1 MAKKK
6 VKCPQCVQKVA
17 EYMLTY
23 GDMVTLLLCF
33 FIMLYTTGKTD
44 AREMHIILSAFKST
58 TGLFT
63 GGQTL
68 SKGSLEE
75 MGMTI
80 ESLPSQTQG
89 RNLSKAQKDATQIF
103 QPEIQAGK
111 VRVSEDER
119 GLIISLVG
127 ADYFY
132 PGSAIL
138 TPAIKETLAKAA
150 GLIQSL
156 DRFVRVEG
164 HSDTDAITPGPVP
177 GREEREYL
185 NNWDLAGARAINST
199 VFMINTRD
207 LEPSNFQAVSFGSY
221 RPLALENKGTP
232 EAKAFN
238 RRIDIVILTEKST
251 KRKTYESEYGLPQ
264 ARYPQTESST
274 ESDN

>member
-1 MAKKK
+1 MAKKT
-6 VKCPQCVQKVA
+6 VKCPECVQKVA

-44 AREMHIILSAFKST
+44 AREMQIILSAFKST

-68 SKGSLEE
+68 SKGTLEE

-89 RNLSKAQKDATQIF
+89 RNLSKSQKDATQVF

-138 TPAIKETLAKAA
+138 TPTIKETLVKAA
-150 GLIQSL
+150 GLIKTL

-164 HSDTDAITPGPVP
+164 HSDKDAISPAPVP

-185 NNWDLAGARAINST
+185 NNWDLAAARAINAT
-199 VFMINTRD
+199 VFMVNSKD
-207 LEPSNFQAVSFGSY
+207 LTPSDFQAVSFGSY
-221 RPLALENKGTP
+221 RPLALENRGTP

-251 KRKTYESEYGLPQ
+251 KRKTFESGYGLPD
-264 ARYPQTESST
+264 ARFPQTESTT
-274 ESDN
+274 EGE

>member
-1 MAKKK
+1 MAKK
-6 VKCPQCVQKVA
+6 VKCPECVQKVA

-89 RNLSKAQKDATQIF
+89 RNLSKSNKDATEVF
-103 QPEIQAGK
+103 KPEIQAGK

-150 GLIQSL
+150 GLIKTL

-164 HSDTDAITPGPVP
+164 HSDMDAITPSGFSN
-177 GREEREYL
+177 REEREYL
-185 NNWDLAGARAINST
+185 NNWDLAGARSINST
-199 VFMINTRD
+199 VFMINAKELD
-207 LEPSNFQAVSFGSY
+207 PSKFQAVSFGSY
-221 RPLALENKGTP
+221 RPLALENLGTP

-251 KRKTYESEYGLPQ
+251 KRKTYEPSFGLPE
-264 ARYPQTESST
+264 ARFPQTEST
-274 ESDN
+274 TGGNE

>member
-1 MAKKK
+1 
-6 VKCPQCVQKVA
+6 
-17 EYMLTY
+17 
-23 GDMVTLLLCF
+23 LLLCF

-44 AREMHIILSAFKST
+44 AREMQIILSAFKST

-89 RNLSKAQKDATQIF
+89 RNLSKSNKDATEVF
-103 QPEIQAGK
+103 KPEIQAGK
-111 VRVSEDER
+111 VRISEDER

-150 GLIQSL
+150 GLIQTL
-156 DRFVRVEG
+156 ERFVRVEG
-164 HSDTDAITPGPVP
+164 HSDMDSITPSGFTN
-177 GREEREYL
+177 REEREYL
-185 NNWDLAGARAINST
+185 NNWDLAGARSINST
-199 VFMINTRD
+199 VFMVNAKELD
-207 LEPSNFQAVSFGSY
+207 PSKFQAVSFGSY
-221 RPLALENKGTP
+221 RPLALENSGTP

-251 KRKTYESEYGLPQ
+251 KRKTNEPSFGLPE
-264 ARYPQTESST
+264 ARFPQTETTT
-274 ESDN
+274 EGNE

>member
-1 MAKKK
+1 MARKKE
-6 VKCPQCVQKVA
+6 KCPECFQKVG

-58 TGLFT
+58 TGIFT

-111 VRVSEDER
+111 VRISEDER

-138 TPAIKETLAKAA
+138 TPTIKETLTKAA
-150 GLIQSL
+150 GLIKSL

-164 HSDTDAITPGPVP
+164 HSDADAITPGPIP

-185 NNWDLAGARAINST
+185 NNWDLAGARAINAT
-199 VFMINTRD
+199 VFMIAAKD
-207 LEPSNFQAVSFGSY
+207 LNPSDFQAVSFGSY
-221 RPLALENKGTP
+221 RPMVVENPGTP

-251 KRKTYESEYGLPQ
+251 KRKTYESGYGLPKS
-264 ARYPQTESST
+264 RFPQTETTT
-274 ESDN
+274 EGE